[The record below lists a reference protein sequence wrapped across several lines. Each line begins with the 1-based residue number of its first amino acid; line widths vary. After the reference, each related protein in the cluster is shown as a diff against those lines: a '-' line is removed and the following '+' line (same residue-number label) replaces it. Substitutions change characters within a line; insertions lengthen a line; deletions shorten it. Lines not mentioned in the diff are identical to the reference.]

1 MSEIV
6 ENLPI
11 QIKCA
16 QYYMMIDNCTFNYYE
31 HIKSIIENLFLS

>member
-16 QYYMMIDNCTFNYYE
+16 QYYMMIYYYIVKCYE
-31 HIKSIIENLFLS
+31 HTNWIVENI